1 MEIQKRWE
9 SEGASVSAKLVETS
23 GPNLETVVPYN
34 ENGDRP
40 LWLQESERDKVLE
53 WARTLP
59 DPVKGALAYIGYIGT
74 GAEPSVQFIPGADLS
89 IFL

>member
-1 MEIQKRWE
+1 MELQKRWE
-9 SEGASVSAKLVETS
+9 SEGASISATVVETS

-34 ENGDRP
+34 ENGNKP
-40 LWLQESERDKVLE
+40 LWLQESERDKVME

-74 GAEPSVQFIPGADLS
+74 GAEPSVKFIPGADLS
-89 IFL
+89 KFL

>member
-9 SEGASVSAKLVETS
+9 SEGASVSATLVETS
-23 GPNLETVVPYN
+23 GPNLDAVVPYN
-34 ENGDRP
+34 ENGGLP
-40 LWLQESERDKVLE
+40 LWLQETERDTVLE

-74 GAEPSVQFIPGADLS
+74 GAEPSVKFIPGADLS
-89 IFL
+89 KFL